1 MEKFNVKPQPGSI
14 LGSLRSI
21 GYNLKTA
28 LSDII
33 DNSIAAEAK
42 KIEIINNDLEKT
54 NGKLDW
60 LTIIDDGF
68 GMSKDDMLKA
78 LTLGGDGIEY
88 ERSPEDL
95 GRFGLGLK
103 TASLSQCRRLILIS
117 KNQDNLINSL
127 IFDLDHIATNGW
139 EVYTL
144 DDNSDILKKI
154 TQRTEDKSIFENDS
168 WTAVHWE
175 KLDKIKIS
183 SISNFYSE
191 LTKVRNHFELI
202 YHKFKGKVNIRLN
215 GTLVDYW
222 NPYQTA
228 ISSQEKHFKY
238 NNSDDTY
245 SVKGHVLKHSSE
257 FKNTQEYEN
266 QSLIGT
272 FNQNQGFFVYRNNR
286 LIYRGSWLGLFNKE
300 HHYIL
305 ARIEINLNNKLESDL
320 AWGVNISKSSVSI
333 PKYAEADIRS
343 ECNRVRSEANNTFR
357 FHGGVRKHII
367 RTKNKETEI
376 QPIWSFESKGTKN
389 GEKNQYKINTKHPL
403 FENFQKKIERNS
415 DAKRD
420 FKEILKYIENYLPI
434 DNIFARKAS
443 NEVEQSSIEEDDVF
457 ESFKELLNDYS
468 VKMDINKAFT
478 KLIRIEPY
486 NSLSFDQAKMETLG
500 VDYNKIQL

>member
-1 MEKFNVKPQPGSI
+1 MEKYNVKPQPGSI

-33 DNSIAAEAK
+33 DNSIAADAK
-42 KIEIINNDLEKT
+42 RIEIVNNDIEQFS
-54 NGKLDW
+54 GRLDW
-60 LTIIDDGF
+60 MAIIDDGL
-68 GMSKDDMLKA
+68 GMSKNEMLKA
-78 LTLGGDGIEY
+78 LTLGGEGIEI

-103 TASLSQCRRLILIS
+103 TASISQCKQVTLIS
-117 KNQDNLINSL
+117 RSESNEINSL
-127 IFDLDHIATNGW
+127 VFDLDHIMYNGW
-139 EVYTL
+139 EVYSLENNSELIRKIKKRVEDVTIF
-144 DDNSDILKKI
+144 DN
-154 TQRTEDKSIFENDS
+154 QS
-168 WTAVHWE
+168 WTIVLWE
-175 KLDKIKIS
+175 NLDKIKTTS
-183 SISNFYSE
+183 TANFYSE
-191 LTKVRNHFELI
+191 LSKVRSHFELI
-202 YHKFKGKVNIRLN
+202 YHKFKGEVNIRLN

-228 ISSQEKHFKY
+228 ISSQEKHYKY
-238 NNSDDTY
+238 NNSDDAY
-245 SVKGHVLKHSSE
+245 SIKGHVLKHSSE

-343 ECNRVRSEANNTFR
+343 ECNRIRSEANNTFR

-367 RTKNKETEI
+367 RSKNKETEI

-389 GEKNQYKINTKHPL
+389 GEKNEYKINTKHPL
-403 FENFQKKIERNS
+403 FENFQKKIDKNS

-468 VKMDINKAFT
+468 IKMDINKAFT

-486 NSLSFDQAKMETLG
+486 NSLSFDQEKMEALG